1 MTADI
6 QQAPPLPSGGFEL
19 KLHNDILQHTQEVY
33 AGADRLSK
41 LDGTVPRQA
50 AKQEE
55 DRAQQHLRI
64 LDALLKDLAHAA
76 NEQEL

>member
-6 QQAPPLPSGGFEL
+6 QQAPPLPSGASEL
-19 KLHNDILQHTQEVY
+19 RLHNEILQNTREVY

-55 DRAQQHLRI
+55 DRVQRHLR
-64 LDALLKDLAHAA
+64 LLTSLLADLAHAA
-76 NEQEL
+76 NEQDL